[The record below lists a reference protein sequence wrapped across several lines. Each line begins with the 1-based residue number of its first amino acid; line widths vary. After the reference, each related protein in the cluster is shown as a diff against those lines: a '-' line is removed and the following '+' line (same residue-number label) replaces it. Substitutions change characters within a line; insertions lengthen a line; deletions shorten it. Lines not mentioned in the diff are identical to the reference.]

1 LGLEKGSE
9 LPGFY
14 HIGLSNAQHWQHA
27 KPGQW
32 NDPDYILIGWV
43 GNARKQAEG
52 TPTTLT
58 PNEQYSYMSMW
69 CLMAAPLIFSGDME
83 KLDDFTL
90 NILCNAEVI
99 EVDQDPLG
107 KQAPII
113 EKTEEYFVMAK
124 DMEDGS
130 KAIGLFNTAESQT
143 DITISWKD
151 LGLTAPHRI
160 RDLWRQK
167 NLGIYKNQFKAKVP
181 RHGVVFVR
189 MFPK

>member
-1 LGLEKGSE
+1 
-9 LPGFY
+9 
-14 HIGLSNAQHWQHA
+14 
-27 KPGQW
+27 
-32 NDPDYILIGWV
+32 
-43 GNARKQAEG
+43 
-52 TPTTLT
+52 
-58 PNEQYSYMSMW
+58 MSMW

-83 KLDDFTL
+83 KLDEFTL

-99 EVDQDPLG
+99 EVNQDPFG

-130 KAIGLFNTAESQT
+130 KALGLFNTAETQT
-143 DITISWKD
+143 EITVLWKE
-151 LGLTAPHRI
+151 LSIKGPHRV

-167 NLGIYKNQFKAKVP
+167 DLSTSRNQFKAQVP

-189 MFPK
+189 MFPQ